1 MALKSTE
8 LSSIAPE
15 GEAWAGEIRRRIVR
29 VAESIGLSKER
40 CSDVALVASELATN
54 LEKHGALSP
63 VIRYGVTR
71 SDGGEKGILIV
82 SEDRGPGIPNPERAL
97 QDRYSTAGT
106 LGGGIGAIRRLSDD
120 FAIYSEIRRPSGSLP
135 GTVVVSRIWNRP
147 PASAAPF
154 DCEALTRP
162 MPGEIDNG
170 DGVSF
175 WQSGSLLQAAVIDGL
190 GHGPEA
196 KKATQAAQ
204 KQLEGTGSLPLRA
217 VLERLHGGLQK
228 TQGAV
233 AGILRIDLK
242 EGRAVYAGVGNID
255 SRIYGAHPARPISLN
270 GSLGVVFPR
279 HREEAFPFEK
289 GDCFVLASDGIS
301 TKWEPGDYAKS
312 GLPDP
317 LLLAA
322 LLLRDHSRP
331 KDDATVTVGRIG

>member
-8 LSSIAPE
+8 LSSVAPE

-71 SDGGEKGILIV
+71 SDGGEKGILIL
-82 SEDRGPGIPNPERAL
+82 SEDRGPGIPDPERAL
-97 QDRYSTAGT
+97 QDHYSTAGT
-106 LGGGIGAIRRLSDD
+106 LGGGLGAIRRLSDD
-120 FAIYSEIRRPSGSLP
+120 FAIYSEISRPSGSRP
-135 GTVVVSRIWNRP
+135 GTVVVSRIWNHP

-162 MPGEIDNG
+162 KPGEIDNG

-175 WQSGSLLQAAVIDGL
+175 WQSGSHLQVAVIDGL
-190 GHGPEA
+190 GHGPGA

-217 VLERLHGGLQK
+217 VLERLHSELQK

-242 EGRAVYAGVGNID
+242 EGQAAYAGVGNID

-289 GDCFVLASDGIS
+289 GDFFVLTSDGIS
-301 TKWEPGDYAKS
+301 TKWEPGDYAKP

-322 LLLRDHSRP
+322 LLLRDQSRP
-331 KDDATVTVGRIG
+331 IDDATVAVGRIG